1 MEKQIQILT
10 MITESWGR
18 VDLRPLLQTL
28 VNTPIRGTRELK
40 KMGKQEK
47 ERLNQI
53 LIHHL
58 NTIHETFQVLD
69 QSPPSSLNKVSW
81 DDVVKMGEQLYK
93 QATTVGMLWSG
104 EGPDA
109 KSLEE
114 SMGSYSNLLQ
124 GFLLL
129 SHGSMIGAG
138 TTLSSCIHASVKQ
151 VIDCSFMLLKESVA
165 SYGNSSKAHKLSI
178 PQIVGTVWEAC
189 SALKKT
195 PGTNITA
202 IGRAMTQIAVS
213 VKDVHREMKEL
224 KPASSD
230 PSAEISDKVSKP
242 ENDTHD
248 SGNSSDEELGS
259 DLSPEEMKVTE
270 LAIDVVSETL
280 STIKETI
287 RSITGLLKNAQ
298 TPTESKQMVDSLER
312 LLTIC
317 RNMGLQIDEIG
328 ACLYPPQE
336 VSAIKT
342 ASEKMMSFVGEMQ
355 VELENIKGSSDAF
368 VHASNSLM
376 SSLRQLESGL
386 GCSSDDE
393 LASEMKNLDVDG

>member
-1 MEKQIQILT
+1 M
-10 MITESWGR
+10 
-18 VDLRPLLQTL
+18 
-28 VNTPIRGTRELK
+28 
-40 KMGKQEK
+40 
-47 ERLNQI
+47 NQI

-109 KSLEE
+109 KSVEE
-114 SMGSYSNLLQ
+114 SMGAYSNLLQ

-202 IGRAMTQIAVS
+202 IGRAITQIAVS

-224 KPASSD
+224 KPSSSD
-230 PSAEISDKVSKP
+230 PSDEISDKVSKP
-242 ENDTHD
+242 ENDTHESD
-248 SGNSSDEELGS
+248 ESSDEELGS

-280 STIKETI
+280 STIKEVI
-287 RSITGLLKNAQ
+287 RSITDLLKNAQ
-298 TPTESKQMVDSLER
+298 TPTESNQMVESLER

-368 VHASNSLM
+368 VHASNGLM

-393 LASEMKNLDVDG
+393 LASEMKNLDVDGQT